1 MSSDAQ
7 TDTRSPWLEVFAQQ
21 SQAGQAQPTE
31 DKAEAAARS
40 GSAEPERPTQELF
53 DCYNA

>member
-21 SQAGQAQPTE
+21 SQAAAAQPTE
-31 DKAEAAARS
+31 DKAEPAAPLRA
-40 GSAEPERPTQELF
+40 AEPERPTQELF